1 MVCVPESMLPG
12 KNRFRRTCI
21 TANMYKTYLW
31 LVGNGGMEYNYNYY
45 DYHSSIPY
53 QPKAGKLR
61 LWDISFYSIIGT
73 LRYAATD
80 NYAAAAPL
88 PSCFLTYGECC
99 WTGTVL
105 LPKLSNRGK
114 FKRNRRHINSLCE
127 SHSESGVISSSS
139 SGPEHQPLFEA
150 PFTRSSE
157 NLVRL

>member
-73 LRYAATD
+73 LIRLTVYSLIKRVLESLR
-80 NYAAAAPL
+80 NKLYGPLHPKPLNMVAAAGEEGF
-88 PSCFLTYGECC
+88 CYG
-99 WTGTVL
+99 TL
-105 LPKLSNRGK
+105 
-114 FKRNRRHINSLCE
+114 
-127 SHSESGVISSSS
+127 
-139 SGPEHQPLFEA
+139 
-150 PFTRSSE
+150 
-157 NLVRL
+157 